1 LLAAIKPRSPDTI
14 VRVTLP
20 IRSPPTTRNSLTIMS
35 LIAFI
40 GQAPDPAK
48 LYLGRYDGGLVTLS
62 VGIAIFA
69 SYLGL
74 SVAQFASTA
83 PKSGSRHLL
92 LGFGGLAMGV
102 GVWAMHFIG
111 MLGFR
116 LPCAISYDPWITA
129 LSILPGVIA
138 GIFALRFVS
147 ASDFRGRDLLAGG
160 ILFGAGIGLMHYTG
174 MAALRLPGS
183 LSYDPGLFVLSI
195 GVAVVLAAVA
205 LYVRFGLT
213 RRFKNSSR
221 WTLLIASVVMGLA
234 ISAMHYVAM
243 TSTFFVR
250 HSGPEPI
257 VINGIEPLTM
267 AIGITV
273 ATGLLMGLVMLMV
286 FRQFAAEIEGK
297 RQLEAL
303 AREVSERE
311 RQFHQ
316 LLESAPE
323 AMIVVDASGI
333 ILMANRRCEEIFGHP
348 KSALLG
354 SELAMLLPEPI
365 RESHARHFSQYQR
378 QPKLR
383 HMGQTDTDLR
393 ARHADGHLFPVE
405 IALSPIQT
413 DHGLI
418 TAATIRDISERRSL
432 EIAAQQRQEALES
445 RNTEMEAL
453 NRTVSEQAHFE
464 TGLSAL
470 NVIMMTD
477 QPLRQLANEGLAR
490 IASFLE
496 IPGGA
501 IYRVEPEGDEIG
513 LSSLAFF
520 GLPEPDPPLRL
531 RLGEGTIG
539 EAARRRERMTTRLAG
554 ESSARLGLGPLDTM
568 IIMDWP
574 LLQGMELVGVLE
586 LACPAPL
593 SEAALRWLERACLV
607 LAVSFKLAIER
618 GRLKETLAELS
629 AAKELAEAA
638 TRAKSEFIANM
649 SHEIRTPMNAII
661 GMSQLALNTQLDARQ
676 RNFIEKVHRS
686 AKSLLG
692 IINDILDF
700 SKIEAGKLTME
711 QIPFHLDDVL
721 DSLASLVGIRAQ
733 EKGLELLF
741 DVAPEVPMD
750 LVGDPLRLEQI
761 LVNLGSNATKFTDR
775 GEILVRVRQELG
787 ADNGVHLHFSVSD
800 TGIGMTPSHMERL
813 FESFSQADTSTT
825 RKYGGTG
832 LGLAI
837 SRKLVGLMQ
846 GRIWAESEPGHG
858 STFHFVARFGIPE
871 SIEPRTALTTD
882 QLAGLRVLVV
892 DDNHNARIIHAAML
906 ETMGLKVDLAE
917 SGPKALTL
925 VAESLAG
932 KQPYTFV
939 FMDMKMPGMD
949 GIECARQ
956 LRATHSG
963 DVPPILMVTSMDRD
977 EVEEATAGDQDLIQG
992 TLTKPVTSSLLFE
1005 AIARQIGG
1013 SLPGRNRHEAHR
1025 KTLQEAM
1032 DKLRG
1037 ARVLLVE
1044 DNELNQELAIELL
1057 LMAGMNC
1064 LVARDGQEALD
1075 ILEQDDAFDGVLMDC
1090 QMPVMDGYTATRHI
1104 RQHAAWQDLPVLAMT
1119 ANNMAGDRE
1128 KALEAGMNDHIPKP
1142 LNVEEMFVT
1151 MARWFRSR
1159 SLNTPIHA
1167 RQPAETQPDALP
1179 MSLPGIDMKAGLATA
1194 AGNEALY
1201 RKLLDRF
1208 RVGQSGFEAA
1218 YRSALQAE
1226 NLDEATRH
1234 AHTLK
1239 GVAGTIGARKL
1250 QKSAANLEILS
1261 QHENR
1266 GDALETALNQTAK
1279 ELAIVVDGLAGLG
1292 TTTPA
1297 SAPPPQGI
1305 ATNDLHTR
1313 LQALPTLLE
1322 QGDIEALNH
1331 IRELEN
1337 LLSTQQREGIFAE
1350 LLKHAEAFEFE
1361 AAAAEAR
1368 RILGELERNW
1378 V

>member
-1 LLAAIKPRSPDTI
+1 MNFFPFLSE
-14 VRVTLP
+14 
-20 IRSPPTTRNSLTIMS
+20 S
-35 LIAFI
+35 
-40 GQAPDPAK
+40 PDPAQ
-48 LYLGRYDGGLVTLS
+48 LYLGQYDGGLVALS

-83 PKSGSRHLL
+83 PKTGSRHVL

-147 ASDFRGRDLLAGG
+147 ESDFRGRDLLAGG

-183 LSYDPGLFVLSI
+183 LSYDPGLFLLSI
-195 GVAVVLAAVA
+195 GVAVMLAAVA
-205 LYVRFGLT
+205 LYVRFGLA
-213 RRFKNSSR
+213 RRFRDSTR
-221 WTLLIASVVMGLA
+221 WTLAIASVVMGLA

-243 TSTFFVR
+243 TSTFFLR
-250 HSGPEPI
+250 HGGPEPI
-257 VINGIEPLTM
+257 VIDGIEPLTM

-303 AREVSERE
+303 TREVTERE

-323 AMIVVDASGI
+323 AMIVVDAGGI
-333 ILMANRRCEEIFGHP
+333 ILMANRRAEEIFGHP
-348 KSALLG
+348 KSALQG
-354 SELAMLLPEPI
+354 SSLDMLLPEPL
-365 RESHARHFSQYQR
+365 RERHARHLSQYQR
-378 QPKLR
+378 QPTLR
-383 HMGQTDTDLR
+383 YMGQTDSDLR

-405 IALSPIQT
+405 ISLSPIQT

-418 TAATIRDISERRSL
+418 TAATIRDITERKAL
-432 EIAAQQRQEALES
+432 EAAAQQRQEALES
-445 RNTEMEAL
+445 RNAEMEAL
-453 NRTVSEQAHFE
+453 NRAVSEQAHFE

-496 IPGGA
+496 NPAGA
-501 IYRVEPEGDEIG
+501 IYRVDRSGDEVV
-513 LSSLAFF
+513 LTSLAFY
-520 GLPEPDPPLRL
+520 GLPEPDPPQRL
-531 RLGEGTIG
+531 RLGEGTVG
-539 EAARRRERMTTRLAG
+539 EAARRLERITTRLTG
-554 ESSARLGLGPLDTM
+554 ENTVRLGLGPLDGLV
-568 IIMDWP
+568 IMDWP
-574 LLQGMELVGVLE
+574 LIQGMELLGVLE

-593 SEAALRWLERACLV
+593 SESALRWLERACLV

-618 GRLKETLAELS
+618 SRLEDTLTELS
-629 AAKELAEAA
+629 SAKELAEAA

-700 SKIEAGKLTME
+700 SKIEAGKLAME

-721 DSLASLVGIRAQ
+721 DSLANLVGIRAQ

-741 DVAPEVPMD
+741 DVAPDVPMD

-761 LVNLGSNATKFTDR
+761 LVNLGSNATKFTEQ
-775 GEILVRVRQELG
+775 GEIVVQVRRDPG
-787 ADNGVHLHFSVSD
+787 TADAIMLHFSVSD
-800 TGIGMTPSHMERL
+800 TGIGMTPEQVERL

-837 SRKLVGLMQ
+837 SRKLVNMMQ
-846 GRIWAESEPGHG
+846 GRIWVESEPGRG
-858 STFHFVARFGIPE
+858 STFHFVARFGIPDA
-871 SIEPRTALTTD
+871 IEPRMALTTD

-892 DDNHNARIIHAAML
+892 DDNHNARTIHAALL
-906 ETMGLKVDLAE
+906 EAMGLKVDLAE
-917 SGPKALTL
+917 SGPKALVL
-925 VAESLAG
+925 VAESLAR

-956 LRATHSG
+956 LRASHTADS
-963 DVPPILMVTSMDRD
+963 PPILMITSMDRD
-977 EVEEATAGDQDLIQG
+977 EVEEAIAGDGNLIQG

-1013 SLPGRNRHEAHR
+1013 TLTGRNRHEAHR

-1057 LMAGMNC
+1057 VMAGLDC
-1064 LVARDGQEALD
+1064 VVARDGQEALD
-1075 ILEQDDAFDGVLMDC
+1075 ILEQDDSFDGVLMDC
-1090 QMPVMDGYTATRHI
+1090 QMPVMDGYTATRMI
-1104 RQHAAWQDLPVLAMT
+1104 RENVAWQELPVLAMT

-1128 KALEAGMNDHIPKP
+1128 KALETGMNDHIPKP
-1142 LNVEEMFVT
+1142 LNIEDMFVT
-1151 MARWFRSR
+1151 MARWIKPGRARGAVPSQSVPTTVTPE
-1159 SLNTPIHA
+1159 SLP
-1167 RQPAETQPDALP
+1167 ET
-1179 MSLPGIDMKAGLATA
+1179 LPGIDIKAGLATT
-1194 AGNEALY
+1194 AGNQTLY
-1201 RKLLDRF
+1201 LKLLNRF
-1208 RVGQSGFEAA
+1208 REGQSGFEAA
-1218 YRSALQAE
+1218 YRSALQAG
-1226 NLDEATRH
+1226 NLPEATRH

-1239 GVAGTIGARKL
+1239 GVAGTIGAREL
-1250 QKSAANLEILS
+1250 QKSAANLEVLS
-1261 QHENR
+1261 QHASPTEELEA
-1266 GDALETALNQTAK
+1266 ALTQTTTELAVVLDGLTSLGATARPLASPVPKAAADVDVLQARLRPLTAL
-1279 ELAIVVDGLAGLG
+1279 LD
-1292 TTTPA
+1292 
-1297 SAPPPQGI
+1297 
-1305 ATNDLHTR
+1305 
-1313 LQALPTLLE
+1313 
-1322 QGDIEALNH
+1322 QGDVEALNH
-1331 IRELEN
+1331 IQEIEN
-1337 LLSTQQREGIFAE
+1337 LLDTQQREGLFAE
-1350 LLKHAEAFEFE
+1350 LLRHIEAFEFE
-1361 AAAAEAR
+1361 AAATEVR
-1368 RILGELERNW
+1368 RIMTELE
-1378 V
+1378 VSAE